1 MAVLGGDG
9 GAEQQPARGRA
20 PTGMRGGR
28 GRVLGQWEWKGTA
41 QEQAGGG
48 RSRWG
53 TERTVAFPI
62 GASLCRHRWSPGG
75 AQLKRSVGLSETR
88 HLPTSASLQWR
99 RVPPCSKS
107 RFLFSGALRPAPSPR
122 PPSCDKRYP
131 PTLVEFVEL
140 SHTLTHS
147 LAAATVCVRVAPAVC
162 LSTTLR
168 RLWCRDTLPRAS
180 TYPFRRPREI
190 IGPATETPRCCPA
203 AGPSC

>member
-1 MAVLGGDG
+1 MKRFA
-9 GAEQQPARGRA
+9 
-20 PTGMRGGR
+20 
-28 GRVLGQWEWKGTA
+28 
-41 QEQAGGG
+41 
-48 RSRWG
+48 
-53 TERTVAFPI
+53 I
-62 GASLCRHRWSPGG
+62 GALTTSRGASVALFALFLCSVVERQLLRQMHYSFVG
-75 AQLKRSVGLSETR
+75 APNVLATGRRAFHTHTHTHTHARARARALSWLCWTGNGFFLNTTRRSSNSSSHEFVE
-88 HLPTSASLQWR
+88 
-99 RVPPCSKS
+99 PPCSKS